1 MTGGWLHGSA
11 EFPTLL
17 FLPFSLSPGPAERVR
32 RRVWSLEAEKERNF
46 LHFLR
51 GFFVL
56 FFVSGILPVFTN
68 RCCLSFARQAL
79 SRFYGLN
86 RLFALISSAR

>member
-32 RRVWSLEAEKERNF
+32 RRVCSLEAEKERNL
-46 LHFLR
+46 LHFFC
-51 GFFVL
+51 FFL
-56 FFVSGILPVFTN
+56 FFLLGFCPSYKQMLPVI
-68 RCCLSFARQAL
+68 CSSGAVEVLQS
-79 SRFYGLN
+79 
-86 RLFALISSAR
+86 LICADC